1 MLLECETSGTA
12 VITLDFPPANAI
24 GAAQIA
30 MLESALVSAA
40 ESGCRVL
47 LVRATGRFFCAGADI
62 GIMQARD
69 AETQRAER
77 LAGFAQKLQALY
89 GKLEAFPSPTIAAI
103 DGIATGGGLELA
115 LACDFRIAREGAQ
128 LGLPETKLGLIPAAG
143 GTQRMVAVVGRAY
156 AADMILRGRLVDG
169 AEAWRMGLVHESV
182 SGEANARPAEA
193 RARALAEE
201 LCAQPQAA
209 LGEAKRCIAMAGN
222 ASGFAA
228 EVEATRVLHA
238 EPETIERIAAF
249 LRRRAKPGS

>member
-1 MLLECETSGTA
+1 MLLECDPSGTA

-24 GAAQIA
+24 GAAQIP
-30 MLESALVSAA
+30 MLESAVISAA
-40 ESGCRVL
+40 QSGCRVL

-69 AETQRAER
+69 SDTQRAER
-77 LAGFAQKLQALY
+77 LASFAQNLQVFY
-89 GKLEAFPSPTIAAI
+89 EKLEAFPSPTIAAI

-115 LACDFRIAREGAQ
+115 LACDFRIARQGTQ

-169 AEAWRMGLVHESV
+169 AEALRMGLVHESV
-182 SGEANARPAEA
+182 QGEADKRPAEA

-201 LCAQPQAA
+201 LCALPQAA
-209 LGEAKRCIAMAGN
+209 LREAKRCMAMAGK
-222 ASGFAA
+222 AAGFA
-228 EVEATRVLHA
+228 EEIEATRVLHA

-249 LRRRAKPGS
+249 LARSPRSRS